1 MIAYRKSKAE
11 DNNRYLYDFINC
23 ELGGT
28 DDFGDDGNIGK
39 FAIPRPIDF
48 EETINDGDYN
58 TKDDITEEVKDN
70 IEKFFSSIT
79 MPNELTENYEYG
91 ENKEAIED
99 IDFAEAQLAQ
109 IIHNK
114 NGEIKK
120 VVFTF

>member
-11 DNNRYLYDFINC
+11 DNNRYLYDFIDC

-28 DDFGDDGNIGK
+28 DDFGDDNIGK

-91 ENKEAIED
+91 ENEEAIED